1 MGTWLREARNLA
13 VHWIFEIKR
22 LMSLRQ
28 QAKILGI
35 APSYLS
41 RMVSGK
47 RPWNPDVRERYNQL
61 VNTVVNT
68 NTRVGD
74 KKLMPRKGLEPPLSY
89 QEADFKFD

>member
-1 MGTWLREARNLA
+1 MGTWLREARDLA

-41 RMVSGK
+41 MMVSAK
-47 RPWNPDVRERYNQL
+47 RPWNPDVRERYKQL
-61 VNTVVNT
+61 VNTNNIVINKIFFYLFVN
-68 NTRVGD
+68 N
-74 KKLMPRKGLEPPLSY
+74 Y
-89 QEADFKFD
+89 

>member
-41 RMVSGK
+41 MMVSGK
-47 RPWNPDVRERYNQL
+47 RPWNPEIRERYNQL
-61 VNTVVNT
+61 VNTNI
-68 NTRVGD
+68 RVGD
-74 KKLMPRKGLEPPLSY
+74 KKLMPSNGLEPPTLLPRSG
-89 QEADFKFD
+89 F